1 MTSRISRR
9 HLLAAAAPIVS
20 QLQAQRGGSTGGPPM
35 NVIFMVADD
44 LNNALGCYG
53 NPIVKTPH
61 IDRLAAKSVLFDRA
75 YCQFPLCAPS
85 RASFLSGRRPET
97 TRVLSLDIPTRKYM
111 RDVVML
117 PELFKKN
124 GYFSGQTGKIFHT
137 GPDHDDPQSWHYML
151 PESGKSPPESEIVKQ
166 HKAGQPR
173 NHSMAWMQLRTPDA
187 ATPDG
192 LVVRKASELMRK
204 CVNDSKPFFL
214 GVGFRRP
221 HSPYAAPKQYFD
233 LYDPAKI
240 PLPRR
245 GDPKSLPAAAWYELA
260 NQPALSDREQREYMA
275 AYYACNSYMDAQVG
289 YLMSALDELKLWDRT
304 AIVFIGDN
312 GYHNG
317 EHGMWHKMTLF
328 EESMRVPL
336 IVYAPGARGNGRK
349 CAGIVEMIDLYP
361 TFTDLCG
368 LKQPPGLEGI
378 SLRPWLDNP
387 ARAGKN
393 AAFGMVGRNDDRN
406 ESHHSPTYFGRTVR
420 TDRWRYTEWDEG
432 RRGRE
437 LYDERADPGE
447 MKNLAGLAEHAATVK
462 QLSAMLRTI
471 PMPKT

>member
-9 HLLAAAAPIVS
+9 NLLAAAAPIVS
-20 QLQAQRGGSTGGPPM
+20 RLEAQRGGSTGRPPM

-187 ATPDG
+187 DTPDG
-192 LVVRKASELMRK
+192 IVVRKASELMRK
-204 CVNDSKPFFL
+204 CVSESKPFFL

-260 NQPALSDREQREYMA
+260 NQPPLSDREQREYMA
-275 AYYACNSYMDAQVG
+275 AYYACNSYMDVQVG
-289 YLMSALDELKLWDRT
+289 YLMSSLDELKLWDRT

-368 LKQPPGLEGI
+368 LKPPQGLEGV
-378 SLRPWLDNP
+378 SLRPWLDDP
-387 ARAGKN
+387 TRAGKN

-420 TDRWRYTEWDEG
+420 TERWRYIEWDEG
-432 RRGRE
+432 RRGHE

-447 MKNLAGLAEHAATVK
+447 MKNLAGIAEHAGTVK
-462 QLSAMLRTI
+462 QLSAMLRSI
-471 PMPKT
+471 PMPKD